1 MKSSTLA
8 LAAGLAFAAAG
19 AHAAPR
25 GFTVDDLVRMER
37 VSSAAVSPD
46 GARVVYAVR
55 STDIEKNRGVFQ
67 LWTQDLRAPNA
78 QPVQLTRGA
87 GSSTAPAWSPS
98 GDALYFLSA
107 QSGSMQ
113 LYRMPAA
120 GGPAVQVSDLPV
132 DIDNFRVS
140 PKGDR
145 VAFSAAVFRD
155 CPDLACTKA
164 RRAEKAG
171 VKATGRVYDQLFIR
185 HWDTWTDGTRNVL
198 FSAPLG
204 ADGRLGGAVANLSG
218 SLEADVSSKPTGDES
233 DYAFSPDGQSIV
245 FSARVGGK
253 TESWSTNF
261 DLFQVNAAGGAAPR
275 NLTADN
281 LAWDAHPVFSP
292 DGRTLAYTAM
302 DRPGFE
308 ADRFHLV
315 LVDVATGKKRTLA
328 GDWDRSVA
336 DFEWT
341 KDGRTIV
348 AEAQDIGQVRLFAI
362 DAASGKVA
370 PLTGKGAVTEF
381 AVGAD
386 SIVYAQANL
395 SSGAQLYRMPL
406 AGGAATQLTH
416 VNETALADVRFGE
429 PEQFSFKGARGETVY
444 GYVVKPWNAQP
455 GQKYPIAFLVHGGP
469 QSSFN
474 NNWSYRWNAQT
485 YAGAGY
491 AVVMVDFHG
500 SSGYGQKFTDA
511 ISQNWGSYPLED
523 LKKGLAAAVAKY
535 GFLDRSKACA
545 LGASYGGYMMNWIQG
560 NWSDGFRCIVN
571 HAGVFDQRGMAYG
584 TEELW
589 FTEWEN
595 GGTYYDQPAKY
606 EKFNPVNF
614 VRNWKTPML
623 VTQGERDYRIPYI
636 QSISAFTAL
645 QRRGIESKLVMFADE
660 NHHILKP
667 ANSIM
672 WHREVLSW
680 LDAHL
685 KK

>member
-1 MKSSTLA
+1 VQDPQRARRQHRRLGHGVEQGRADGKVGYSCIAEQRCLETIARRPAVTQFMRFGDTIRIEMLDEEGKSI
-8 LAAGLAFAAAG
+8 FG
-19 AHAAPR
+19 A
-25 GFTVDDLVRMER
+25 
-37 VSSAAVSPD
+37 
-46 GARVVYAVR
+46 
-55 STDIEKNRGVFQ
+55 IEQ
-67 LWTQDLRAPNA
+67 
-78 QPVQLTRGA
+78 
-87 GSSTAPAWSPS
+87 
-98 GDALYFLSA
+98 
-107 QSGSMQ
+107 
-113 LYRMPAA
+113 PAA

-245 FSARVGGK
+245 FSARVAGK

-315 LVDVATGKKRTLA
+315 LMDVATGKKRTLA

-341 KDGRTIV
+341 KDGKTLV

-523 LKKGLAAAVAKY
+523 LKKGMAAAVAKY

-595 GGTYYDQPAKY
+595 GGTYYDQPARY